1 MVGPRSRFR
10 RAVREVPLRRTPN
23 AGPAIIAAGLARWII
38 HSLPPAPGMEPPDG
52 IRRVTST
59 SWSRQE
65 DADPGLDACQAKPSA
80 KNKAPAA
87 GEELRL
93 ELTPGRGQALA
104 FLPPETLHEGGE
116 LRSNPEQKLLGFD
129 E

>member
-10 RAVREVPLRRTPN
+10 RAVREVPLRRAPN
-23 AGPAIIAAGLARWII
+23 GGPAIIAAGLARWII

-52 IRRVTST
+52 IRRVASA

-65 DADPGLDACQAKPSA
+65 DADPGLDACQAKPFA
-80 KNKAPAA
+80 KKQGACGGRRAPAGA
-87 GEELRL
+87 DSERWSG
-93 ELTPGRGQALA
+93 PS
-104 FLPPETLHEGGE
+104 LPCGPDAI
-116 LRSNPEQKLLGFD
+116 RRQRAAEQSGA